1 MIAKFILCMSLL
13 IFSIYEAQSVVQN
26 AQISQRIFPVL
37 DIKKISDMYFP
48 DAYPGSPSHSI
59 EPGNSETAQN
69 ASFLITGEANK
80 RVSILLPSERV
91 ILQNGQHRAKIFVT
105 DFRSNVGQTSQLD
118 SNGELKLFVGATRED
133 VPTKIPSGDYSGTF
147 YVTVLY

>member
-1 MIAKFILCMSLL
+1 
-13 IFSIYEAQSVVQN
+13 
-26 AQISQRIFPVL
+26 
-37 DIKKISDMYFP
+37 MYFP
-48 DAYPGSPSHSI
+48 DAYPGSPSYSI

-80 RVSILLPSERV
+80 RVSIILPSERV

-133 VPTKIPSGDYSGTF
+133 VPTRIPSGDYSGTF